1 MPANP
6 VRLTLQPVKALDSGK
21 IVSAEEAA
29 SLIRDGDTIATGGFV
44 GIGFAEEIAL
54 EIENLFLAKSEHAVP
69 TGNKPCNLTL
79 VYAGGQGDG
88 NERGLNHFGHE
99 GLVRR
104 VIGGHWGLVPK
115 LQKLA
120 IANQIEAYNLPQGVI
135 SHLFRDISA
144 KRPGHLTRVGLG
156 TFVDPHHGGGKI
168 NERTKEDL
176 VRLINIDREDFLF
189 YRTFP
194 IDVGIIRG
202 TTADPDGNIT
212 MEKEALTLE
221 ALAIA
226 MAARNSDGLVI
237 AQVER
242 IADRGSLNPR
252 QVKIPGIMVDCVVVA
267 KPENHWQT
275 FSVQYDPA
283 FSSEIRARI
292 DSIPSMEMSERKIIA
307 RRAALELN
315 VNSVV
320 NLGIGMPEGI
330 ADVTNEE
337 KIADLLT
344 LTAEPG
350 VIGGIPA
357 GGLNFG
363 AAVNAQTVIDQPYQF
378 DFYDGGGLDAAFLG
392 LAQADSEGNLN
403 VSKFGPRLAGAGG
416 FINISQNAKKL
427 VFVGTFTAGRLGVTI
442 EDGNL
447 RILKEGAAAKFVRE
461 VEHRTFSGPFAV
473 QRGQPVLYVTERC
486 VFKLTPDGL
495 ELVEVAPGID
505 IEHDIL
511 ARMEFRPIIRNPSIM
526 DKRIFAP
533 GAMGLRDQLLRMP
546 IEQRLTYH
554 PNENLFF
561 VNFEGHR
568 IRSHEDVEH
577 VRRAV
582 ENKLV
587 PLAHKVYAIVNYDN
601 FEIFPDII
609 DEYSSMVRGLVDR
622 FYSGV
627 TRYTTS
633 SFLRAK
639 LGDALKQRAMA
650 PHIYETAEEA
660 TAQLGSA
667 RKAAPH
673 R

>member
-1 MPANP
+1 MSADA
-6 VRLTLQPVKALDSGK
+6 VRLTLAPVKALDSGK

-29 SLIRDGDTIATGGFV
+29 SLIRDGDTVATGGFV

-54 EIENLFLAKSEHAVP
+54 AIETLYLAKGDQTVP
-69 TGNKPCNLTL
+69 AADKPRNLTL
-79 VYAGGQGDG
+79 VYAAGQGDG
-88 NERGLNHFGHE
+88 KERGLNHLGHE

-115 LQKLA
+115 LQRLA

-135 SHLFRDISA
+135 SHLFRDIAA

-156 TFVDPHHGGGKI
+156 TFVDPRHGGGKI
-168 NERTKEDL
+168 NERTKDDL
-176 VRLINIDREDFLF
+176 VRLIEIEGEEFLF
-189 YRTFP
+189 YRAFP

-226 MAARNSDGLVI
+226 MAVRNSDGLVI

-242 IADRGSLNPR
+242 IAERGSLNPR
-252 QVKIPGIMVDCVVVA
+252 QVKIPGILVDCVVVA

-283 FSSEIRARI
+283 FSGEIRAPTG
-292 DSIPSMEMSERKIIA
+292 SVPSMEMSERKIIA

-315 VNSVV
+315 ANSVV

-330 ADVTNEE
+330 ANVTNEE

-350 VIGGIPA
+350 VIGGVPA

-392 LAQADSEGNLN
+392 LAQADREGNLN

-427 VFVGTFTAGRLGVTI
+427 VFVGTFTAGRLSVAVENGT
-442 EDGNL
+442 L
-447 RILKEGAAAKFVRE
+447 RIVKDGDVAKFVPE
-461 VEHRTFSGPFAV
+461 VEHRTFSGPYSV

-486 VFKLTPDGL
+486 VFKLTPEGL
-495 ELVEVAPGID
+495 SWSKSRPASISSAISWPGWNFGRSSA
-505 IEHDIL
+505 IL
-511 ARMEFRPIIRNPSIM
+511 R
-526 DKRIFAP
+526 
-533 GAMGLRDQLLRMP
+533 
-546 IEQRLTYH
+546 
-554 PNENLFF
+554 
-561 VNFEGHR
+561 
-568 IRSHEDVEH
+568 
-577 VRRAV
+577 
-582 ENKLV
+582 
-587 PLAHKVYAIVNYDN
+587 
-601 FEIFPDII
+601 
-609 DEYSSMVRGLVDR
+609 
-622 FYSGV
+622 
-627 TRYTTS
+627 
-633 SFLRAK
+633 
-639 LGDALKQRAMA
+639 
-650 PHIYETAEEA
+650 
-660 TAQLGSA
+660 
-667 RKAAPH
+667 
-673 R
+673 